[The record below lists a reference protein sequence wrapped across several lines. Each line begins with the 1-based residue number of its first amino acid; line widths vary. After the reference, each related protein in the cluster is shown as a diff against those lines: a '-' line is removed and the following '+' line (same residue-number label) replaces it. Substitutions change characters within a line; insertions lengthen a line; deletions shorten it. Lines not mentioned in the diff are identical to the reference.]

1 MSRDEYLLKPL
12 KEYSFC
18 GTIPLNCGDGGFWP
32 HSLFHIGVQYVETT
46 FFIDL
51 VMALFYPMVILSIGF
66 FKVSI
71 LQNSA
76 STMQTKIQS
85 PIISANCLGQF
96 VVAKQSSRLGNSV
109 ERAETH
115 RYRWKIIYLKWARIC
130 TRLNSPGH
138 LKWSRICK
146 RLRSLGIDS
155 WAL

>member
-1 MSRDEYLLKPL
+1 
-12 KEYSFC
+12 
-18 GTIPLNCGDGGFWP
+18 
-32 HSLFHIGVQYVETT
+32 
-46 FFIDL
+46 
-51 VMALFYPMVILSIGF
+51 MALFYPMVILSIGF

-115 RYRWKIIYLKWARIC
+115 RYR
-130 TRLNSPGH
+130 
-138 LKWSRICK
+138 
-146 RLRSLGIDS
+146 
-155 WAL
+155 